1 MVCNWLTYEIT
12 VTGPRCK
19 IVLNFATGAS
29 DSDLMSKPVA
39 HHGHFKW
46 VHNLVRNS
54 FQGLG
59 DNFNR
64 SYEHSGLF
72 LHLHQKCSCFFNSV
86 IMNECIVRRYFKKSL
101 EKLFSFKDYIS
112 LDGLCFKEFSKDFLI
127 NLLLR
132 ESHIF
137 LQYTSA

>member
-19 IVLNFATGAS
+19 IVLNFANGAS
-29 DSDLMSKPVA
+29 DSDLMCKPVA

-59 DNFNR
+59 DNFNS

-72 LHLHQKCSCFFNSV
+72 LHLHQKCSCFFKN
-86 IMNECIVRRYFKKSL
+86 SL